1 MYHLFRHSFVIG
13 AVAIRKRGQHSGTLK
28 ALLVPMLILLPT
40 TSSEITAA
48 LSLAG
53 IFNFDQRIRKL
64 KGNNVIFHLLNRK
77 GRLPFKNE
85 HMLTAKNS
93 Y

>member
-1 MYHLFRHSFVIG
+1 
-13 AVAIRKRGQHSGTLK
+13 
-28 ALLVPMLILLPT
+28 MLILLPI

-93 Y
+93 YWATRLWMSGLFADAIQSRKPI